1 MRRGV
6 LGLPGTYDN
15 MVYNMGEECTGS
27 STILLLLLHQ
37 GTVPHLKAVWYIYM
51 SRVCSVG

>member
-51 SRVCSVG
+51 SCVCSVG